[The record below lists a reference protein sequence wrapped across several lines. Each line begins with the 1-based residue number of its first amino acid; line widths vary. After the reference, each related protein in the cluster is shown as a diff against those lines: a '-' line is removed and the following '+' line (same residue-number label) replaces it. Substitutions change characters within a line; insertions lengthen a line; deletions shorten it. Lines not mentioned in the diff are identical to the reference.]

1 MAKAFSREEYDVRLK
16 WLTISRILVSSFLL
30 GSLIFFQRRYAIYSF
45 GIFYLYYFLSAVYV
59 LSGIYWYLAHK
70 LQNLPLFAYIQ
81 VGFDIILVTFLVH
94 LTGGIDSGFS
104 LLYHLIII
112 SASII
117 LYRRGGYLSAS
128 MASIFYG
135 GMLDMQYYN
144 VFFFVRS
151 SNFTAMQVLYFVSV
165 NILSFYTVALL
176 SSYLSERLRKTKQ
189 ELREKSIDFNDLRVL
204 QDHILRSVGSGILAM
219 DLNGRIS
226 SWNPAAEQITGY
238 SHGEIRQMWQEVFGE
253 SIKNLFGH
261 TDDLKEKPFHFEGEI
276 KKKDDGRAI
285 LGMTASLLRDDRDA
299 VRGII
304 LVFQDITR
312 LVEMEEQVRR
322 QDRLATVGS
331 LAAGIAHEIRNP
343 LASLSGSIQVLQA
356 ELDVQGDN
364 RRLMDIVL
372 RETDRLNAI
381 ITEFLE
387 YARPTPA
394 GDEQIVLSSLVD
406 ETVTLLRNS
415 REFRETIKIICN
427 LDQYAIVLG
436 DPRRLRQV
444 FWNLLINACQAIP
457 DSGEISVSVEQRSEA
472 GEDMAVITVADTGMG
487 IGQESQKKIFD
498 PFFTTKQGGTG
509 LGLAIVH
516 RIIDE
521 HGGSLTVKSEPEKGS
536 SISIRLPLMSAAG
549 SHDASVRQHPAMP

>member
-1 MAKAFSREEYDVRLK
+1 LLVFVKDEYHARFRLLTLSRLF
-16 WLTISRILVSSFLL
+16 LATFLL
-30 GSLIFFQRRYAIYSF
+30 GSLIFFQIRYSIYSF
-45 GIFYLYYFLSAVYV
+45 KLAYLYFFLVSVYILSA
-59 LSGIYWYLAHK
+59 IYWYQARKRLNQSLFTY
-70 LQNLPLFAYIQ
+70 LQIG
-81 VGFDIILVTFLVH
+81 VDIFLVTFLVH

-104 LLYHLIII
+104 ILYHLIII
-112 SASII
+112 YSSII

-151 SNFTAMQVLYFVSV
+151 ANFTAMQVLYLVSV
-165 NILSFYTVALL
+165 NILSFYTVAFL
-176 SSYLSERLRKTKQ
+176 SSYLSERLRKASQ
-189 ELREKSIDFNDLRVL
+189 ELREKSIDFDDLRVL
-204 QDHILRSVGSGILAM
+204 QDHILRSVGSGILTM
-219 DLNGRIS
+219 ELTGRIS

-238 SHGEIRQMWQEVFGE
+238 SHSEIRQKWQEVFGE
-253 SIKNLFGH
+253 SIKSLFGH
-261 TDDLKEKPFHFEGEI
+261 TDDLKERPFHFQGEI
-276 KKKDDGRAI
+276 KIKDGGRAV
-285 LGMTASLLRDDRDA
+285 LGMTASLLKDDRDA

-364 RRLMDIVL
+364 RRLMEIVL